1 MFDGK
6 YLSVM
11 EMARYLNIGR
21 TKAYNLCKDPS
32 FPIIHI
38 GQKILIDKEKL
49 DTVWL
54 KNKEETTLRGL

>member
-1 MFDGK
+1 MLDNK
-6 YLSVM
+6 YLTVM

-38 GQKILIDKEKL
+38 GQKILVDKEKL
-49 DTVWL
+49 DAVWL
-54 KNKEETTLRGL
+54 KNKEETTLKGV